1 MRQSIV
7 VPALDEAGQI
17 AAALAS
23 ARGPRVAEVIVV
35 DGGSADDTVAI
46 ARATGAAVLA
56 AGRGRARQM
65 NAGAAAA
72 LGDILLFLHADT
84 RLPPGFDAE
93 VAAALADPTV
103 VGGRFD
109 LRLEPA
115 TPFLDLTAAL
125 INLRSRLTR
134 IATGDQALF
143 VRRDVFAAMGGFAD
157 LPLME
162 DVAFTRALKRRG
174 GIACLRAR
182 VVTSS
187 RRWQRDGPLRTVLLM
202 WWLRFLFWCGV
213 PAERLKRS
221 YADTR

>member
-1 MRQSIV
+1 MRLSIV

-17 AAALAS
+17 AATLAS
-23 ARGPRVAEVIVV
+23 ARAPRVAEVFVV
-35 DGGSADDTVAI
+35 DGGSGDDTA
-46 ARATGAAVLA
+46 ARARAAGATVLA
-56 AGRGRARQM
+56 AARGRARQM

-72 LGDILLFLHADT
+72 SGDVLLFLHADT
-84 RLPPGFDAE
+84 RLPAGFDAAVE
-93 VAAALADPTV
+93 TALADPTV

-109 LRLEPA
+109 LRLEPGS
-115 TPFLDLTAAL
+115 PFLDLTATL

-143 VRRDVFAAMGGFAD
+143 VRREVFRDMGGFAD

-174 GIACLRAR
+174 RIACLRAR

-187 RRWQRDGPLRTVLLM
+187 RRWRRDGPLRTVLLM

-213 PAERLKRS
+213 PAERLKRR